1 MPIDSLGIKLAKRIG
16 MRRQKAS
23 WHETPRW
30 LVHCIRIEHVLNRI
44 RRRKPD
50 PGCQLPIRA
59 AGLAMSA
66 GMRCDDLIHGGSSSA
81 LRCRA

>member
-16 MRRQKAS
+16 MRKQKSS

-30 LVHCIRIEHVLNRI
+30 LVHCIRIEHVLNGI

-59 AGLAMSA
+59 AGLAMSC
-66 GMRCDDLIHGGSSSA
+66 RNA
-81 LRCRA
+81 L